1 MEAIGYTGG
10 FFVYIGNQKKGMEE
24 TPARLSLKSLAE
36 DDRPREKL
44 LTKGAAALS
53 DAELIGIL
61 FGSGSTDETAVELAR
76 RVLAKAGNNLALLA
90 RFTIADLKAFKGI
103 GEAKAISL
111 MAALELGR
119 RRQSAALPNRDKIR
133 VSSDVY
139 QLMSGTLAD
148 LDFEEFWVL
157 YLNRANKVIEKRKI
171 SQGGMA
177 GTVTDIRLI
186 MKQALE
192 CNSASIV
199 ACHNHPSGNNQ
210 PSESDN
216 VLTRKLAAAAQ
227 TMEIQLLDHIIIA
240 GEKYYSYADAGE
252 LK

>member
-1 MEAIGYTGG
+1 MKPSEIPVAFLFILAA
-10 FFVYIGNQKKGMEE
+10 KKGMN
-24 TPARLSLKSLAE
+24 TPPSRLSLKSLAE

-44 LTKGAAALS
+44 LANGAAALS

-61 FGSGSTDETAVELAR
+61 FGSGSVNETAVELAR
-76 RVLAKAGNNLALLA
+76 RVLAKADNNLAVLA
-90 RFTIADLKAFKGI
+90 RFTVANLKSFKGI
-103 GEAKAISL
+103 GEAKAVSL

-119 RRQSAALPNRDKIR
+119 RRQSAVLPDRDKIR
-133 VSSDVY
+133 ASADVY
-139 QLMSGTLAD
+139 QLMAGVLSD
-148 LDFEEFWVL
+148 LGHEEFWVL

-171 SQGGMA
+171 SQGGIT

-186 MKQALE
+186 IRQALE